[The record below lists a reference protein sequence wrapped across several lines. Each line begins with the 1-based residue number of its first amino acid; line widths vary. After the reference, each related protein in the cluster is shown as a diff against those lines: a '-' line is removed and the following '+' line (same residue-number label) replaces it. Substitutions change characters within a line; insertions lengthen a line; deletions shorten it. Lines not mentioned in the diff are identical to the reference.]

1 MPHITEEVWGTF
13 NDEVLISSKWP
24 EKYDITEDEDGEST
38 IGVAELLLRKN
49 RNGPTGKVKLKFV
62 ERFAKF
68 VDKNYIDSS
77 ESITLK
83 SKSNIK
89 KLDSDN
95 SDPF

>member
-1 MPHITEEVWGTF
+1 MNLE
-13 NDEVLISSKWP
+13 
-24 EKYDITEDEDGEST
+24 
-38 IGVAELLLRKN
+38 LRK
-49 RNGPTGKVKLKFV
+49 
-62 ERFAKF
+62 FAKF